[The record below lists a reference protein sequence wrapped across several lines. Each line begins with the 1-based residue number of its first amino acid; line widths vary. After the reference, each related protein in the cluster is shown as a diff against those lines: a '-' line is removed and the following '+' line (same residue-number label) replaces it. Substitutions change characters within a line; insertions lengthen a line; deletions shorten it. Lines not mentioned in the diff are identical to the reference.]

1 MEQIITEKLAANIYQ
16 PSPSAPFDVKG
27 TVIKKDGKS
36 VTLAQEIEGHKVEIE
51 LRLKDEITQKKG
63 EEAEVKKENIASYRI
78 NRPVLGLE
86 GAAEGHDTGDI
97 ERILNELGLSPTTD
111 NISLLEHL
119 MRTGILPTK
128 DNVSSYLMSREMLS
142 EIRET
147 LDMESITKLTLEGFD
162 LERESLQKITERI
175 HELKENPEK
184 KSLSELLGFKKDMST
199 EEAEAL
205 SNKLYG
211 TRMGKDY
218 YDAIKCL
225 SKYKEEITK
234 ENISKILSTHQKL
247 WELKEAETSE
257 FVSIE
262 MKELDFSIENLYKE
276 FKAYSVGKIG
286 ANEKASDFNK
296 MTVMKDDDLSGI
308 KLLLKKI
315 GVEETSETLELARAF
330 ALEDFEI
337 TKELVGKIQSMKKD
351 FLSLKNAL
359 TKEETARIM
368 SMGFDPEK
376 VEIPKLLELISQK
389 NPEENTMTFERPSDF
404 STLAIPK
411 EGKISYQKLVELIK
425 KGEDFTIE
433 TIKSLEKPQNLSP
446 VTVEEKAALKI
457 VRMSEMFERIG
468 EIPKPE
474 VIAEVSKEKEISLA
488 KLYEASKISE
498 TRTQKLITKVS
509 ETQRTFV
516 EQEYLRMKSKISAQ
530 VIRMSIAEN
539 VELEVLPLTK
549 ANDYI
554 EEKLSVYNNLREM
567 QKGIENSRAV
577 EKMVL
582 PMLYRNG
589 LELNL
594 SEISSIA
601 NFLKGNS
608 GIAGAIRDLSNTTEP
623 RFEKSKEKVK
633 ALSKKISDELKSG
646 EDFRETYKELIN
658 TLKDFSSDGFDEEKE
673 PPFMRTLRRV
683 SNGTTTMQ
691 LPIEIDGELNHVN
704 VVIPKTKTKSDIS
717 IYLSIETK
725 EQGLTELDLRLVG
738 KNLSLSVKNAS
749 DSIVEA
755 LPEYEEGL
763 REKGINLFIKN

>member
-1 MEQIITEKLAANIYQ
+1 M
-16 PSPSAPFDVKG
+16 
-27 TVIKKDGKS
+27 
-36 VTLAQEIEGHKVEIE
+36 TL
-51 LRLKDEITQKKG
+51 
-63 EEAEVKKENIASYRI
+63 
-78 NRPVLGLE
+78 
-86 GAAEGHDTGDI
+86 
-97 ERILNELGLSPTTD
+97 
-111 NISLLEHL
+111 
-119 MRTGILPTK
+119 
-128 DNVSSYLMSREMLS
+128 
-142 EIRET
+142 
-147 LDMESITKLTLEGFD
+147 
-162 LERESLQKITERI
+162 
-175 HELKENPEK
+175 
-184 KSLSELLGFKKDMST
+184 
-199 EEAEAL
+199 
-205 SNKLYG
+205 
-211 TRMGKDY
+211 
-218 YDAIKCL
+218 
-225 SKYKEEITK
+225 
-234 ENISKILSTHQKL
+234 
-247 WELKEAETSE
+247 
-257 FVSIE
+257 
-262 MKELDFSIENLYKE
+262 
-276 FKAYSVGKIG
+276 
-286 ANEKASDFNK
+286 
-296 MTVMKDDDLSGI
+296 
-308 KLLLKKI
+308 
-315 GVEETSETLELARAF
+315 
-330 ALEDFEI
+330 
-337 TKELVGKIQSMKKD
+337 
-351 FLSLKNAL
+351 
-359 TKEETARIM
+359 
-368 SMGFDPEK
+368 
-376 VEIPKLLELISQK
+376 KLLELISQK
-389 NPEENTMTFERPSDF
+389 NPEENTMTFEKPSDF

-539 VELEVLPLTK
+539 VELEALPLTK

-658 TLKDFSSDGFDEEKE
+658 TLKDFSSDGFDKEKE
-673 PPFMRTLRRV
+673 PTFMRTLRRV